1 MEAAASAA
9 PPPQAAAPQRA
20 AATAAAEAAQT
31 RRVFRVLAKATV
43 RPGLEK
49 ASGPRVAL
57 LSPGDVVEALE
68 TSVNARGQERVRVCR
83 LGSGWTREGE
93 ASLGWASI
101 TAADGKCLLR
111 EERGH
116 ADDALA
122 DELKSDITAWLLTAG
137 AESRPGSGFEAWE
150 AQQSADW
157 ASERADSDRAAL
169 RELFATVREEMTLE
183 VVQPAAPAIGGEV
196 EADLDLLRQRGRD
209 FAAQSPTG
217 DGGVA
222 CFIQASDQAEV
233 ATERE
238 ENVDGPVTEPSE
250 PVGWEV
256 VGGEP
261 GSTSDWVLVGTE

>member
-1 MEAAASAA
+1 MEAAASVA
-9 PPPQAAAPQRA
+9 PPPQAAEPPRA
-20 AATAAAEAAQT
+20 AAAATESAQT

-68 TSVNARGQERVRVCR
+68 ASVNARGQERVRVCR
-83 LGSGWTREGE
+83 LGSGWTREE
-93 ASLGWASI
+93 EVGWASV

-111 EERGH
+111 REERCP
-116 ADDALA
+116 ADALLA
-122 DELKSDITAWLLTAG
+122 DELKSDITAWMLTAG
-137 AESRPGSGFEAWE
+137 AESRLGSGFEAWE
-150 AQQSADW
+150 ASAEW
-157 ASERADSDRAAL
+157 ASADRAAL

-183 VVQPAAPAIGGEV
+183 VVQPAAPAGEV

-217 DGGVA
+217 DDSNDGVA
-222 CFIQASDQAEV
+222 CFNQASDQAEV

-256 VGGEP
+256 VVGEP

>member
-1 MEAAASAA
+1 MEAAASVA
-9 PPPQAAAPQRA
+9 PPPQAAEPQRA
-20 AATAAAEAAQT
+20 AAAATESAQT

-83 LGSGWTREGE
+83 LGSGWTREE
-93 ASLGWASI
+93 EVGWASV

-111 EERGH
+111 REERCP
-116 ADDALA
+116 ADALLA

-150 AQQSADW
+150 AQSAEW
-157 ASERADSDRAAL
+157 ASADRAAL

-183 VVQPAAPAIGGEV
+183 VVQPAAPAGEV

-217 DGGVA
+217 DDSNVGVA
-222 CFIQASDQAEV
+222 CFNQASDQAEV

-256 VGGEP
+256 VVGEP